1 MTPRATG
8 IGWWA
13 MAPLP
18 SADLSRP
25 APEAAILLDLAEDAI
40 VDGLRGRPLARPDTN
55 ELPPA
60 LRERRGVFVTLT
72 VDGELNGCIGTI
84 ATDEPLAH
92 AVARCARSAAFADPR
107 LPRLRLADYEG
118 LTIEVSV
125 LSPLAPIP
133 AASRQEVLDQ
143 LRPGVD
149 GLQIAAGTRQ
159 GLFLPSVW
167 AKLPDPSDFLDHL
180 QRKAGVPPGTWP
192 PGMRAWR
199 FTAHKLSRRAG
210 DGPDVVAGSA
220 YDPRHG

>member
-1 MTPRATG
+1 M
-8 IGWWA
+8 
-13 MAPLP
+13 
-18 SADLSRP
+18 
-25 APEAAILLDLAEDAI
+25 LLDLAEAAV
-40 VDGLRGRPLARPDTN
+40 VDGLRGRPLARPGTS

-60 LRERRGVFVTLT
+60 LREPRGVFVTLT

-84 ATDEPLAH
+84 ATDEPVGR

-107 LPRLRLADYEG
+107 LPRLRLDDYDG

-167 AKLPDPSDFLDHL
+167 SKLPDPTDFLDHL
-180 QRKAGVPPGTWP
+180 QRKAGLPPSTWP
-192 PGMRAWR
+192 PAMRAWR
-199 FTAHKLSRRAG
+199 FTADKLSRRAG
-210 DGPDVVAGSA
+210 SRPERVAGSG
-220 YDPRHG
+220 YEPRRG